1 MNEYGGFKEETYGA
15 FEPVYKTDLKHFLNY
30 KSDTDIINFLYE
42 ITKLVSDGI
51 KYRNAPA
58 SNNKEYIADSLKLLA
73 IAQDFIRS
81 KGLIDEFNE
90 YCLKNDK

>member
-1 MNEYGGFKEETYGA
+1 MSEYDGFREEAYGA
-15 FEPVYKTDLKHFLNY
+15 FEPVNKTDLRHYLNY

-42 ITKLVSDGI
+42 INKLVSDGI
-51 KYRNAPA
+51 KYRNTPA
-58 SNNKEYIADSLKLLA
+58 LKNEEYIADSLKLLV

-81 KGLIDEFNE
+81 KGLTDEFNE